1 MGDPGEV
8 NSLGRPYY
16 RAVLSDIGL
25 CMDMEVNP
33 LGMNAVKKY
42 EEALEKSEKED
53 VKLRVLM

>member
-1 MGDPGEV
+1 
-8 NSLGRPYY
+8 
-16 RAVLSDIGL
+16 
-25 CMDMEVNP
+25 MDMEVNP